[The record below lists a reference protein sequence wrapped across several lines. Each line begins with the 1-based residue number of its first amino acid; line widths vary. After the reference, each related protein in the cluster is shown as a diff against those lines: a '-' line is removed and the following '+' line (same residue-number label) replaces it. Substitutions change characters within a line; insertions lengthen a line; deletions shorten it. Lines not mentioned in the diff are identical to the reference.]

1 MQPLPKFEYREPAS
15 VAEAARLLAEF
26 GERAKLVG
34 GGTDLVPSM
43 RQGLFTPACVISLQ
57 RIAGLRGIAWEAGV
71 GLWIGPMTTLR
82 EVEANAEAVARFPF
96 LAAAAREVG
105 SPQLREMGTVGGNL
119 CLDTRCRYYNQSEDW
134 QDCVE
139 ACVKRGGEF
148 CKASPNGR
156 ARKCFAVFSADLA
169 TALVAADARVTLQS
183 AGGARTIDLADY
195 YTGDGASP
203 HAGRPDEILTEVLV
217 PGRMQGVFGTY
228 LKYRARQAID
238 YPIAGVALTLRARDG
253 RVHHARM
260 VIGGVASRPLVV
272 KGVAEM
278 LEGKAL
284 DEALAESVARLARKA
299 ATPLANTAGDR
310 PHRKQMVYEFARRAL
325 AAAAAHAAGTAGG
338 KEAR

>member
-1 MQPLPKFEYREPAS
+1 MQPLPKFEYREPES

-26 GERAKLVG
+26 GSRAKLIG

-43 RQGLFTPACVISLQ
+43 RQGLFAPACVISLQ
-57 RIAGLRGIAWEAGV
+57 RIAGLRGIAWEEGAG
-71 GLWIGPMTTLR
+71 LRIGALTTLR
-82 EVEANAEAVARFPF
+82 EVEASTEARARFPF

-169 TALVAADARVTLQS
+169 TALVAAGARVTLQS

-203 HAGRPDEILTEVLV
+203 HAAKPGEVLTEVLV

-228 LKYRARQAID
+228 LKYRVRQAID

-253 RVHHARM
+253 RVHDARM
-260 VIGGVASRPLVV
+260 IVGGVASRPLVV
-272 KGVAEM
+272 KAVPEL
-278 LEGKAL
+278 LEGRVL
-284 DEALAESVARLARKA
+284 DEPLVESAARLARKA

-310 PHRKQMVYEFARRAL
+310 AHRRQMVYEFARRAL
-325 AAAAAHAAGTAGG
+325 AQAAAHAAVATGEKG
-338 KEAR
+338 AR

>member
-1 MQPLPKFEYREPAS
+1 MQPLPKFEYREPES
-15 VAEAARLLAEF
+15 VPEAARLLAEF
-26 GERAKLVG
+26 GERAKLIG

-43 RQGLFTPACVISLQ
+43 RQGLFKPACVISLQ
-57 RIAGLRGIAWEAGV
+57 RIVALRGIAWEEGAG
-71 GLWIGPMTTLR
+71 LRIGPMTTLS
-82 EVEANAEAVARFPF
+82 EVEASDQARTRFPF
-96 LAAAAREVG
+96 IAAAAREVG

-139 ACVKRGGEF
+139 ACVKRGGEY

-183 AGGARTIDLADY
+183 ASGSRTIELADY

-203 HAGRPDEILTEVLV
+203 HAGKPDEVLTEVLV
-217 PGRMQGVFGTY
+217 PSRMQGVFGTY
-228 LKYRARQAID
+228 LKYRMRQAID
-238 YPIAGVALTLRARDG
+238 YPIAGVALTLRARGG
-253 RVHHARM
+253 RVHDARM
-260 VIGGVASRPLVV
+260 VIGGVASRPVVV
-272 KGVAEM
+272 KGVAEL
-278 LEGKAL
+278 LEGNAL
-284 DEALAESVARLARKA
+284 DEPLVESAAKLARKA

-310 PHRKQMVYEFARRAL
+310 VHRKQMVYEFARRVL
-325 AAAAAHAAGTAGG
+325 VKAAHAATVAGG